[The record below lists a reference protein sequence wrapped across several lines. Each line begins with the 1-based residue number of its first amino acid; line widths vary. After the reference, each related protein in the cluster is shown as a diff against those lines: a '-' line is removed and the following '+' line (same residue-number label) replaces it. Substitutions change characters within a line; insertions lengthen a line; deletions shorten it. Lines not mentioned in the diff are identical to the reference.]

1 MSESRGAGVTQAGVC
16 LRPEDLIDDHELS
29 SIDDDRLAHAGIAD
43 QLAALVRT
51 VKTPS
56 NIALYGP
63 WGSGKSGIA
72 NMLKAQVDRKDGIRY
87 ARFDAFKYAELPFR
101 RNFVSAVATELGH
114 TEDKYHTD
122 LYNGRTK
129 TEIHVPAATIFK
141 ILGIFA
147 LLIAGLTFILTL
159 VVAAIAALQN
169 GDFKD
174 SFKSL
179 AKAAV
184 LAGLVPAALLSALV
198 ALASKTFQV
207 DRSVAK
213 PESDEQFE
221 QLFKDLVADS
231 KAKRLVI
238 FVDELDR
245 CSASE
250 VVATLDT
257 VRTFLGVDKCV
268 FVIAADQQVLEEA
281 LTRAARQE
289 TPSNDTNPYYS
300 TGSAYLDKVFQY
312 QISLPPLLSQSVN
325 NFATTLVR
333 DRGGLWADINAE
345 YVVSVLIPTHVT
357 SPRRVKHLL
366 NTFALTYRL
375 AEERHRSHLLAEDP
389 RANAASI
396 ARLACLRVEFPL
408 FARDLEVD
416 AHLPDLVLQLVKDAM
431 ASPAPSV
438 SKRAWE
444 LARAYA
450 LENAAPDRLL
460 SVETSDDAK
469 VGDKDTEETDEKAT
483 ARQTAEAHN
492 KQLLNY
498 LSRTR
503 RVKGPSRD
511 LIYQQSSGTVLG
523 LDGELAVAIENAA
536 EDSDIDTLHR
546 LVVGLEEAGQ
556 EAALALLSQ
565 HIRTGLGVAGPN
577 SARSL
582 LLLLKRLPSLPTA
595 RIVDTVSESIC
606 VMHDDDSDLLDGDT
620 VESAWLLAKSGTD
633 LGAASLRALVIA
645 VSANDEDWDS
655 PPEFL
660 LDDAVLALD
669 SAPDSAVQYVTN
681 IVVGEDGDSAR
692 TRLFSLPDESLVRV
706 LSAVSDSLATRIAT
720 LVSTRN
726 SWDEEQKAAAAAP
739 VVATRATATAPD
751 PSPEPLDPTDMLNS
765 LADQAKT
772 RETPVQHEALRLL
785 LNIDD
790 IRARHAASALLRAT
804 EPVTEPSLASR
815 IIGAAKRRAINDLPT
830 WLNGV
835 AETSITADQAPA
847 IAALYRKVWDDD
859 DAKVE
864 HIEAAL
870 AALAPLRATLPAD
883 SRPDITS
890 HVLKQMDFRARENDE
905 ATALSAALTKIRVFE
920 GAGLVAPNKVA
931 ASIVGSLQDI
941 FANNVPIAGPG
952 EPLYDYVMTEGLK
965 ALRRATPD
973 HTTLEQ
979 ILAEAAASGWLDEI
993 EQINVSL
1000 AIIAATSTPPEQ
1012 TEHFPSPAT
1021 MTALVTS
1028 HGRPTA
1034 RVATQWVALALP
1046 GPDDFAAIF
1055 EALKQAG
1062 SVTTAFAD
1070 AAEAA
1075 RSDWSNEEREA
1086 FVRRY
1091 LTQPDTP
1098 VPDAAELKVIGL
1110 TDLDDPTATRFLIQR
1125 FATATNN
1132 AQRQSVIS
1140 LWKQASIEDD
1150 AARRTLIEKVV
1161 YGLLDLHVG
1170 TSGNAGAV
1178 ELALNALA
1186 DLGAPLPWGVK
1197 GELGERVRKAIG
1209 QSETL
1214 NDRATRVMSGLGYPI
1229 VKGGWLRRTK
1239 RVDFDAN

>member
-1 MSESRGAGVTQAGVC
+1 MASQVGSC
-16 LRPEDLIDDHELS
+16 LHKDDLIDDHELAS
-29 SIDDDRLAHAGIAD
+29 VDDDRLAHAGIAD

-72 NMLKAQVDRKDGIRY
+72 NLLKDEVDRKDGVRY

-101 RNFVSAVATELGH
+101 RNFVSAVATELGRQ
-114 TEDKYHTD
+114 EDKYHTD
-122 LYNGRTK
+122 LYSGRTK
-129 TEIHVPAATIFK
+129 TDIHVPAATIVK

-147 LLIAGLTFILTL
+147 VLIVGLTLILTAVVA
-159 VVAAIAALQN
+159 VVAAVQS

-179 AKAAV
+179 AEAAV

-257 VRTFLGVDKCV
+257 VRTFLGVEKCV

-312 QISLPPLLSQSVN
+312 QISLPPLLSQSIN

-345 YVVSVLIPTHVT
+345 YVVSILIPTHVT

-389 RANAASI
+389 KVHAASI

-408 FARDLEVD
+408 FARHLELD
-416 AHLPDLVLQLVKDAM
+416 AHLPDLVLQLVRDPE
-431 ASPAPSV
+431 ASPAPGV
-438 SKRAWE
+438 SDRAWE

-460 SVETSDDAK
+460 ALEGADEDEADDAA
-469 VGDKDTEETDEKAT
+469 EKGA
-483 ARQTAEAHN
+483 ARQTAEVHN

-503 RVKGPSRD
+503 GVAGPSRD

-523 LDGELAVAIENAA
+523 LDGELAIAIENAA
-536 EDSDIDTLHR
+536 EDGDIDALHR
-546 LVVGLEEAGQ
+546 LVNGLDEAGQ
-556 EAALALLSQ
+556 QAALALLSQ

-582 LLLLKRLPSLPTA
+582 LLLLERLPSLPTA
-595 RIVDTVSESIC
+595 RIVDTVCESIS
-606 VMHDDDSDLLDGDT
+606 VMHDDDTELLDEDT
-620 VESAWLLAKSGTD
+620 IESAWLLSKSGTD
-633 LGAASLRALVIA
+633 IGAASLRALVISVA
-645 VSANDEDWDS
+645 AAEEDWDS
-655 PPEFL
+655 PPDFL

-669 SAPDSAVQYVTN
+669 SAPDSTIQYVSN
-681 IVVGEDGDSAR
+681 VVVGDEGESAR
-692 TRLFSLPDESLVRV
+692 TRLFALPDDSLIRV
-706 LSAVSDSLATRIAT
+706 LLAVSDSLVTRMEGLIGA
-720 LVSTRN
+720 RDA
-726 SWDEEQKAAAAAP
+726 WDEEQKTAAAAP
-739 VVATRATATAPD
+739 VVTTRGTATAPD
-751 PSPEPLDPTDMLNS
+751 RSPEPLDPSSILDS
-765 LADQAKT
+765 FVEHAKT
-772 RETPVQHEALRLL
+772 RETPVQHETLRFLL
-785 LNIDD
+785 RIDS
-790 IRARHAASALLRAT
+790 IRARNAAIALLRVT
-804 EPVTEPSLASR
+804 EPVGEPSLASS
-815 IIGAAKRRAINDLPT
+815 IIGAARRRAIHDLPA

-835 AETSITADQAPA
+835 AATSVTAERAPA
-847 IAALYRKVWDDD
+847 FAALCQKIWDDG
-859 DAKVE
+859 DADNKR
-864 HIEAAL
+864 IEAAL
-870 AALAPLRATLPAD
+870 AALAPLHAALPAD
-883 SRPDITS
+883 SRPDITD
-890 HVLKQMDFRARENDE
+890 HVLKTVNFWAHDNEE
-905 ATALSAALTKIRVFE
+905 ATDLLSALKKVRIFE
-920 GAGLVAPNKVA
+920 EAGLVDSTETA
-931 ASIVGSLQDI
+931 AAIVNALEDI
-941 FANNVPIAGPG
+941 LANSVPVTGRG
-952 EPLYDYVMTEGLK
+952 EPLYDYVTTEGLM
-965 ALRRATPD
+965 ALKEAAPD
-973 HTTLEQ
+973 HAKIEK
-979 ILAEAAASGWLDEI
+979 ILAEAATCAWLDEI
-993 EQINVSL
+993 EQVNLSL
-1000 AIIAATSTPPEQ
+1000 AIIAATGTGPDQ
-1012 TEHFPSPAT
+1012 TEHFPSPDAMAALSAAHGGAAAT
-1021 MTALVTS
+1021 I
-1028 HGRPTA
+1028 
-1034 RVATQWVALALP
+1034 ATQWVALGLP
-1046 GPDDFAAIF
+1046 GPDDLAAIF
-1055 EALKQAG
+1055 EPLKG
-1062 SVTTAFAD
+1062 SGAVTLAFAD
-1070 AAEAA
+1070 AATTA
-1075 RSDWSNEEREA
+1075 RSGWSNEQREA

-1091 LTQPDTP
+1091 LTRLDAP
-1098 VPDAAELKVIGL
+1098 VPNSAELKVIGL
-1110 TDLDDPTATRFLIQR
+1110 ADLDDQTAAQFLVQR
-1125 FATATNN
+1125 FAAATNN
-1132 AQRQSVIS
+1132 VQRQSVIS
-1140 LWKQASIEDD
+1140 LWKQASIKDD
-1150 AARRTLIEKVV
+1150 AARKTLIEKVV

-1170 TSGNAGAV
+1170 ASSNSGAV
-1178 ELALNALA
+1178 DMALNALN

-1197 GELGERVRKAIG
+1197 GELGDRVRQAVG
-1209 QSETL
+1209 ESEAL
-1214 NDRATRVMSGLGYPI
+1214 NERATRVMPRLGYRT
-1229 VKGGWLRRTK
+1229 VKGGWLRRTR
-1239 RVDFDAN
+1239 RVDFDAD